1 MSDRQYFSSDPQ
13 VPSTAHSDRAHFI
26 RLRIG
31 ARDLVIATDSGVF
44 ARKGLDQG
52 TQVLIDSAARPPRSG
67 TFLDLGCGY
76 GPIALTMATH
86 SPDATIYAVDVNP
99 RAQQLTI
106 ENAQRNSLTN
116 IITTGP
122 NGINANIMFDLI
134 WSNPPI
140 RIGKKELHL
149 LLTSWLSRLSPSG
162 EAWLVINRNLGS
174 DSLAVWLAE
183 QGYYVE
189 RLTSKRGFR
198 VLRVR
203 PTRGP
208 DRPES
213 LV

>member
-13 VPSTAHSDRAHFI
+13 VPSTARSNRAHFI

-31 ARDLVIATDSGVF
+31 TRDLVIATDSGVF
-44 ARKGLDQG
+44 ARKGIDQG
-52 TQVLIDSAARPPRSG
+52 TQVLIDSAARPPRNG

-76 GPIALTMATH
+76 GPIALTLATH
-86 SPDATIYAVDVNP
+86 SPEATIYAVDVNP
-99 RAQQLTI
+99 RAQQLTV

-122 NGINANIMFDLI
+122 NGIDEHITFDVI

-149 LLTSWLSRLSPSG
+149 LLTTWLSRLSTCG

-174 DSLAVWLAE
+174 DSLAVWLTA
-183 QGYYVE
+183 QGFSVD

-203 PTRGP
+203 STRGP
-208 DRPES
+208 DLPES
-213 LV
+213 SV

>member
-13 VPSTAHSDRAHFI
+13 VPSAAHSGRAHFI

-31 ARDLVIATDSGVF
+31 SRDLVIASDSGVF
-44 ARKGLDQG
+44 ARKGIDQG
-52 TQVLIDSAARPPRSG
+52 TQILIDSAARPPRTG

-76 GPIALTMATH
+76 GPIALTMAAH
-86 SPDATIYAVDVNP
+86 SPEATIYAVDVNP

-106 ENAQRNSLTN
+106 ENAQRNSMTN

-122 NGINANIMFDLI
+122 DGIAAHVTFDLI

-140 RIGKKELHL
+140 RIGKAELHR
-149 LLTSWLSRLSPSG
+149 LLTTWLSRLSTTG

-174 DSLAVWLAE
+174 DSLAVWLSE
-183 QGYYVE
+183 QGYSVD

-203 PTRGP
+203 PTHGP
-208 DRPES
+208 DLLES
-213 LV
+213 SA